1 MMDYSATLMVTVLRK
16 EYPEIANVIAERI
29 NKTLPEEQLTDIK
42 QITSIVETFKKEK
55 SITEEN
61 WTSGKTKVKI
71 TNPREELIAV
81 ILLFYHPEKL
91 LQLTTGNTKYG
102 VLKYLSDEIGTLPE
116 ILSMA
121 VSNVIVAFRAYEP
134 FKKEVYRLY
143 ELIKIENK
151 FFE

>member
-1 MMDYSATLMVTVLRK
+1 MREYSATLMVHVLCK
-16 EYPEIANVIAERI
+16 DYPEIASVIAERI
-29 NKTLPEEQLTDIK
+29 KKTLPEERLTDIK
-42 QITSIVETFKKEK
+42 QISSIVETFKKEK
-55 SITEEN
+55 SISEEN

-91 LQLTTGNTKYG
+91 LQLTTGKTRYG
-102 VLKYLSDEIGTLPE
+102 ILKYLSNELGTIPE
-116 ILSMA
+116 ILSNSA
-121 VSNVIVAFRAYEP
+121 SNVIVAFRAYEP
-134 FKKEVYRLY
+134 FKTEVCRLY